1 MIGELAKIGDL
12 AAARLERAAKRR
24 RIADPAERRHRFSAE
39 RLQGRALAGGRNQP
53 ARGVYALQ
61 LRHAGGVAAH
71 RPPDFG
77 APRKID
83 HVRTRQN
90 HEVGPPQPFDRLSQ
104 QPAGKHVLEPERL
117 QGVEQDDIEV
127 PGDAA
132 VLKAVVEHNQL
143 AAEPL
148 DGLARAGQAVGV
160 FHVRRLGQ
168 KALEFQGLVVGPAR
182 VRPDRSS
189 VPPGRVPPGRVP
201 PGRRDL
207 LGLFGRPEG
216 APYPRL
222 TTPART
228 PRD

>member
-1 MIGELAKIGDL
+1 M
-12 AAARLERAAKRR
+12 
-24 RIADPAERRHRFSAE
+24 
-39 RLQGRALAGGRNQP
+39 
-53 ARGVYALQ
+53 YALQ

-77 APRKID
+77 APRKIN
-83 HVRTRQN
+83 HVRTRQY

-148 DGLARAGQAVGV
+148 DGLRAGQAVGV

-168 KALEFQGLVVGPAR
+168 KGSVPGLVVGPAKCAG
-182 VRPDRSS
+182 S
-189 VPPGRVPPGRVP
+189 VPVPPAGS
-201 PGRRDL
+201 
-207 LGLFGRPEG
+207 RPAG
-216 APYPRL
+216 G
-222 TTPART
+222 T
-228 PRD
+228 